1 MSHNMKILHLCN
13 DFCGSKVHAHLYKS
27 LDDLGVRQVVFTYV
41 RDAGMNGRNAFA
53 ASDTEFVYSN
63 VLRLYH
69 RLLYHLKIRDVYREL
84 RKRVDLPLIDCVHAV
99 TLFSDGALAYRVKR
113 DYGKPYVVSVRNT
126 DVNTFL
132 GYAPHT
138 WHLGRKVLLNASRIV
153 FISVALKNKFC
164 EHVAI
169 KGILSQVEDKFVVQ
183 PNGIDDYW
191 IDHVQKEEKS
201 GHDVLYVGRFDAN
214 KNVMRLAKAV
224 LALRKQ
230 YPDVRLNLVGGKGN
244 QEKAIRA
251 IVKEYPQIMRWYGEV
266 YDKDRLRKIYRG
278 NAVFAMPSIFETF
291 GLVYIE
297 ALTQNLRL
305 LYTKGQGIDGL
316 FQEKIGE
323 NVNPLSVRD
332 IELKLSQLLS
342 RPNVYSGN
350 ASVDFEMFRW
360 RRIAE
365 NYRRIYEE
373 VKGS

>member
-1 MSHNMKILHLCN
+1 MCHNMKILHLCN
-13 DFCGSKVHAHLYKS
+13 DFCGSKVHANLYKS
-27 LDDLGVRQVVFTYV
+27 LDSLGVKQTVFTYF
-41 RDAGMNGRNAFA
+41 RDANLEGKNSFEATG
-53 ASDTEFVYSN
+53 TEFIYSN
-63 VLRLYH
+63 VLHLYH
-69 RLLYHLKIRDVYREL
+69 RALYHLKIRDVYQEL
-84 RKRVDLPLIDCVHAV
+84 QNRVDLSSFDCVHAV
-99 TLFSDGALAYRVKR
+99 TLFSDGALAYRVKK

-169 KGILSQVEDKFVVQ
+169 KGILSQIEDKFVVQ

-191 IDHVQKEEKS
+191 INHVQKEKKS
-201 GHDVLYVGRFDAN
+201 GHDVLYVGRFDTN
-214 KNVMRLAKAV
+214 KNVTRLAKAV

-230 YPDVRLNLVGGKGN
+230 FPDVRLNLVGGKGN
-244 QEKAIRA
+244 QEKVIRA
-251 IVKEYPQIMRWYGEV
+251 FVEKYPQIMRWYGEV
-266 YDKDRLRKIYRG
+266 YDKERLREIYRE

-323 NVNPLSVRD
+323 SVNPLSVTD
-332 IELKLSQLLS
+332 IVSKLSQLLS
-342 RPNVYSGN
+342 QSDMYSGN
-350 ASVDFEMFRW
+350 ASVDFEAFCW
-360 RRIAE
+360 RRIAG
-365 NYRRIYEE
+365 NYKHIYE
-373 VKGS
+373 KL

>member
-1 MSHNMKILHLCN
+1 MKILHLCN

-27 LDDLGVRQVVFTYV
+27 LDDLGVRQVVFTYM
-41 RDAGMNGRNAFA
+41 RDTGMNGRNAFV
-53 ASDTEFVYSN
+53 ASDTEFVYSD

-84 RKRVDLPLIDCVHAV
+84 RQRVDLPLIDCVHAV

-138 WHLGRKVLLNASRIV
+138 WHLGRKVLLNAAKII

-169 KGILSQVEDKFVVQ
+169 KGILSQIEDKFVVQ

-191 IDHVQKEEKS
+191 INHVQKEKKS
-201 GHDVLYVGRFDAN
+201 GHDVLYVGRFDTN
-214 KNVMRLAKAV
+214 KNVTRLAKAV

-230 YPDVRLNLVGGKGN
+230 FPDVRLNLVGGKGN

-251 IVKEYPQIMRWYGEV
+251 FVEEYPQIMRWHGEV
-266 YDKDRLRKIYRG
+266 YDKDRLREIYGG

-316 FQEKIGE
+316 FQEKVGE
-323 NVNPLSVRD
+323 AVNPLSVRD